1 MTPEPA
7 TICLGCWQNLH
18 MPIPLRGPLS
28 APFRLFGV
36 RPSRMNPNT
45 CTICEMA
52 FSKIMKARAVTIDAT
67 ILFADLRGYTTL
79 TQTIAQDG
87 LTSLLDAFYDDCAA
101 AIWRYDGILNKT
113 IGDAVFAIF
122 NFPVRRDDHAVQALL
137 AARQIQRSFRDRH
150 DALVR
155 AIGAGDIEIAIGIVS
170 CVNWLSRELTRRKKD
185 GSSVQLCAEAVRDG
199 RLPIAN
205 AASTSGRHVRS
216 RPAKMVRGRRQRH
229 MPRIRAPM
237 SIGGA
242 RLAGDACA
250 AAARGQVVRSNIG
263 SSRSGMKRVREAY
276 MWRSPLAA
284 WP

>member
-18 MPIPLRGPLS
+18 MPIPLRGPLA

-155 AIGAGDIEIAIGIVS
+155 AIGAGDIEIGIGIGLDSGDTNFGEFGHTHRDLTAVGTV
-170 CVNWLSRELTRRKKD
+170 VNRAARAQAAARSGEILVTT
-185 GSSVQLCAEAVRDG
+185 AVRD
-199 RLPIAN
+199 RTRDMIT
-205 AASTSGRHVRS
+205 AAGADYTLKGFDQPVTLF
-216 RPAKMVRGRRQRH
+216 PA
-229 MPRIRAPM
+229 
-237 SIGGA
+237 
-242 RLAGDACA
+242 
-250 AAARGQVVRSNIG
+250 
-263 SSRSGMKRVREAY
+263 
-276 MWRSPLAA
+276 
-284 WP
+284 

>member
-67 ILFADLRGYTTL
+67 LLFADLRGYTTL
-79 TQTIAQDG
+79 TQTIAPAG

-122 NFPVRRDDHAVQALL
+122 NFPVRREDHAVQALL
-137 AARQIQRSFRDRH
+137 AAREIQRRFQDRH

-155 AIGAGDIEIAIGIVS
+155 AIGAGDIELGIGIGMDSGDTNFGEFGQTHRDLTAVGTV
-170 CVNWLSRELTRRKKD
+170 VNRAARAQAMAKSGEILVTT
-185 GSSVQLCAEAVRDG
+185 AVRD
-199 RLPIAN
+199 RTRDMI
-205 AASTSGRHVRS
+205 TS
-216 RPAKMVRGRRQRH
+216 
-229 MPRIRAPM
+229 
-237 SIGGA
+237 
-242 RLAGDACA
+242 AGSDYTLKGFDQPVTLFSA
-250 AAARGQVVRSNIG
+250 
-263 SSRSGMKRVREAY
+263 
-276 MWRSPLAA
+276 
-284 WP
+284 